1 VQRALV
7 DASYLGRL
15 IGDQQNAAKFGHAAN
30 DLAKAINTV
39 LWDESTGSYRA
50 GYFDDSDIAE
60 TRATDHRLSLPL
72 TDHLA
77 PSTFHA
83 DVFALDRGIVPPD
96 RRVRAAAAMLAQQR
110 DYTNPAIM
118 VYYYSIKQMYCL
130 DRPELDDQVLNLFR
144 IKWAAMVDSPLQCSW
159 EAFNGGSK
167 AHIYGMY
174 PGYFLSAYV
183 LGVRRDS
190 PVAEKTIVIEP
201 HLGNLISAEGVVVT
215 EFGPVPISWKRDETT
230 LNFSFEVPPGVKATF
245 RLPRDPGKQSVYLDS
260 QTIHILPAAKR
271 SSLIIGP
278 GPHHGSF

>member
-1 VQRALV
+1 
-7 DASYLGRL
+7 
-15 IGDQQNAAKFGHAAN
+15 
-30 DLAKAINTV
+30 
-39 LWDESTGSYRA
+39 
-50 GYFDDSDIAE
+50 
-60 TRATDHRLSLPL
+60 
-72 TDHLA
+72 
-77 PSTFHA
+77 
-83 DVFALDRGIVPPD
+83 
-96 RRVRAAAAMLAQQR
+96 
-110 DYTNPAIM
+110 
-118 VYYYSIKQMYCL
+118 
-130 DRPELDDQVLNLFR
+130 
-144 IKWAAMVDSPLQCSW
+144 
-159 EAFNGGSK
+159 
-167 AHIYGMY
+167 
-174 PGYFLSAYV
+174 